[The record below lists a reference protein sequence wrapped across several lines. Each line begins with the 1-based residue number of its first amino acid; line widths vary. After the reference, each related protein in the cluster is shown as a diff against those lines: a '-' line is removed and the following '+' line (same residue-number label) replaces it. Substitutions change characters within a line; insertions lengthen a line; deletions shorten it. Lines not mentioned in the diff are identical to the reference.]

1 MEYWLKVFFIDN
13 QEIKLENT
21 LKHFISDD
29 LEVLEITT
37 SDQVLIV
44 PMRQIK
50 FIACDSKIFKRTQ

>member
-50 FIACDSKIFKRTQ
+50 YIACDSKIFQQS

>member
-1 MEYWLKVFFIDN
+1 MQYWLKVFFIDN

-50 FIACDSKIFKRTQ
+50 YIACDSKIFQQS